1 MSPTVA
7 LLRPIERGSA
17 PEDHVVGNGLAVRE
31 EIRTSV
37 LKTMLNWLQMRSF
50 DPTEETGHADYV
62 IFLADEI
69 SAIEIDQSMKNS
81 KAVALL
87 PHNLT
92 KSGAEDWLARNFASL
107 ETITAPFGPR
117 KLARTVAM
125 CANNT
130 ASQSK
135 SPRKE
140 IGASVLNHA
149 KSDDAET
156 PSAAGRGQKTLFGK
170 TQNVDAINPNPHSI
184 QAVHGLTEITNSTHT
199 EYEEVEASD
208 MGTTSDQS
216 RSVTQT
222 VGVENLLP
230 QTKQEDISDPT
241 AVTRKDSARLL
252 LVDDNRINL
261 SLLQTF
267 VKRHKRKPVYDS
279 AENGLLAV
287 NAARQNHLGYDLIFM
302 DVSMPV
308 MDGLEATR
316 EIRKLERE
324 RVVEMGE
331 AAAPPPALIVALTG
345 LADGRNQED
354 AFASGVDLFM
364 TKPTKFKEIGS
375 LIEELYRKAAQN
387 TGVRSSESPND

>member
-1 MSPTVA
+1 M
-7 LLRPIERGSA
+7 
-17 PEDHVVGNGLAVRE
+17 
-31 EIRTSV
+31 
-37 LKTMLNWLQMRSF
+37 LKTMLNWLQMRPF
-50 DPTEETGHADYV
+50 DPIEETGHAEYV

-87 PHNLT
+87 PHHLT
-92 KSGAEDWLARNFASL
+92 KGGTEALLARNFASF

-117 KLARTVAM
+117 KLARTVAT

-130 ASQSK
+130 PSQSE
-135 SPRKE
+135 SPRKKL
-140 IGASVLNHA
+140 GASVLNHA
-149 KSDDAET
+149 ESDDAET
-156 PSAAGRGQKTLFGK
+156 SSTVDWGQKTLFGK
-170 TQNVDAINPNPHSI
+170 TQDVDAINPSPHSI
-184 QAVHGLTEITNSTHT
+184 QAVRGLTEITNCAHT
-199 EYEEVEASD
+199 EYENVEASD
-208 MGTTSDQS
+208 MDTKGDQS
-216 RSVTQT
+216 SSVTQT
-222 VGVENLLP
+222 DGVENLLP
-230 QTKQEDISDPT
+230 QTRQEDISDHK
-241 AVTRKDSARLL
+241 AVARKECARLL
-252 LVDDNRINL
+252 LVDDNKINL
-261 SLLQTF
+261 NLLQTF
-267 VKRHKRKPVYDS
+267 VKRHKRKPAYDS

-287 NAARQNHLGYDLIFM
+287 NAARQNHSGYDLIFM

-324 RVVEMGE
+324 RVAEMGE

-375 LIEELYRKAAQN
+375 LIEEWYRKAAQT
-387 TGVRSSESPND
+387 TGVRSSDSPNN